1 MKLFSVFSGVAAVA
15 VVVVVS
21 SLAPAADLVPHR
33 AVYEMR
39 LGAAKRGST
48 ILDVR
53 GAMVTETGESC
64 DGWEVVQRMRLTF
77 SRSDA
82 EQVESDYSFASFES
96 KDGLNYR
103 FTVRNI
109 EDGSPDEQLRG
120 TATFENGRGNGRAVF
135 NEPERKEF
143 ALPKG
148 TMFPTAHTAALID
161 EARAGGLGA
170 FLPVFDGAR
179 VEGAFD
185 VNALI
190 TEARDKAPLD
200 VKHALLADQPLWA
213 MHMAFFPSDKAVE
226 EPEYE
231 MTVELLANGVAR
243 SLVLNYGDFTIEGK
257 LVSIQAL
264 PQPKC
269 K

>member
-1 MKLFSVFSGVAAVA
+1 MDLQGFLKGIPGFVVVAALGFGA
-15 VVVVVS
+15 S
-21 SLAPAADLVPHR
+21 AAELAPHR
-33 AVYEMR
+33 AIYDMR
-39 LGAAKRGST
+39 LAVAKPGST

-53 GAMVTETGESC
+53 GAMVIEMGESC
-64 DGWEVVQRMRLTF
+64 DGWETTQRMRLTF
-77 SRSDA
+77 SRADT

-135 NEPERKEF
+135 NEPQRREF
-143 ALPKG
+143 ALPRG

-161 EARAGGLGA
+161 KAQAGDFA
-170 FLPVFDGAR
+170 FLVPVFDGAR
-179 VEGAFD
+179 VEGAYD

-190 TEARDKAPLD
+190 TGVGKEMEPAPKHELIDGQKAWSVHL
-200 VKHALLADQPLWA
+200 
-213 MHMAFFPSDKAVE
+213 AFFPPSRAQE
-226 EPEYE
+226 APEFE
-231 MTVELLANGVAR
+231 LAADLLANGVAR
-243 SLVLNYGDFTIEGK
+243 SMLLDYGDFSVRAS
-257 LVSIQAL
+257 LASIQQL
-264 PQPKC
+264 PRPKC